1 VSDAGPGIPAGAAAT
16 ARGVSGAGSTGLG
29 LDIVRRGAEQAGGAL
44 RLESPP
50 AGGLRVVV
58 ELGAPG

>member
-1 VSDAGPGIPAGAAAT
+1 
-16 ARGVSGAGSTGLG
+16 VSGAGSTGLG

-44 RLESPP
+44 RLESSP

>member
-1 VSDAGPGIPAGAAAT
+1 
-16 ARGVSGAGSTGLG
+16 
-29 LDIVRRGAEQAGGAL
+29 VRRGAEQAGGAL